1 MCSEQ
6 NPKLVCEFFGHSGF
20 FLCGK
25 YFLTMCPSFS
35 LDGRVEILTN
45 TSCRHIRAWEDYP
58 SLRRR
63 RIRGL
68 RLGLSRLCNGWE
80 CSAKEC
86 LTR

>member
-1 MCSEQ
+1 MWSEQ

-45 TSCRHIRAWEDYP
+45 TSCRHIRAWKDYL
-58 SLRRR
+58 SLSKCVGG
-63 RIRGL
+63 GL
-68 RLGLSRLCNGWE
+68 MDYDLGLGYVMVGNLKRKSV
-80 CSAKEC
+80 
-86 LTR
+86 